1 MPSIAER
8 LNQDIIAAMK
18 ARAEAKLT
26 TLRMAKSAL
35 KSKEIDKREPLTE
48 SEEQSVLKTMI
59 KQRRDSVEQF
69 TKGGRP
75 ELAEKERTEIGYIET
90 YLPKQAQEGDILPII
105 QGAVHHLASE
115 NGGERPG
122 PKDMGPVMRVVQQR
136 ILASGLFVD
145 SKTIS
150 DLVKRELAGGRPLTA
165 EEQNANGGYG
175 G

>member
-1 MPSIAER
+1 MPTIVDR
-8 LNQDIIAAMK
+8 LNTDIIAAMK
-18 ARAEAKLT
+18 ARAEVKLT

-35 KSKEIDKREPLTE
+35 KSTEIDKREPLTE
-48 SEEQSVLKTMI
+48 VEEQAVLKTMV
-59 KQRRDSVEQF
+59 KQRRESVEQF

-75 ELAEKERTEIGYIET
+75 ELAEKERTEIGLLEA
-90 YLPKQAQEGDILPII
+90 YLPAQAKEEDILPII
-105 QGAVHHLASE
+105 KGAVEQLAKE
-115 NGGERPG
+115 NGGQRPG

-145 SKTIS
+145 SKTTS
-150 DLVKRELAGGRPLTA
+150 TLLKKELAGGRPLTE